1 MNGFDLDRKPPAATP
16 STSTPARRPDAPKP
30 AGGPDKMQAGP
41 GSLASQDARK
51 PDFSTLRMRT
61 QDEGVPS
68 AATGQQTQPAQG
80 APGSSAAPVAA
91 VSPAANADSWSETC
105 DRFGH
110 NRPEITPAHRK
121 KLEALAA
128 AISTRLA
135 LTPGSRA
142 RIRIDGHTDTSGEE
156 THNKELGQKRAD
168 GAKAALELALR
179 KYQLGAQQLAPILA
193 ESLGESL
200 PANATGGGVKD
211 AGNRRVQITVTI
223 EGPAP
228 SSSTKPSVQ
237 VDKKPSI
244 DWNLPK
250 DYDPAP
256 PGPRRRDDDWWKRAE
271 ENQRKIDE
279 FDRRNK
285 PRPKS
290 LNDVLV
296 DGVTRALEPVISR
309 LPKSLQNKARDGIR
323 AGIEKGTEA
332 GCDAA
337 IDASGVS
344 GEQAEAIKA
353 ACHAALKTKPGAA
366 P

>member
-1 MNGFDLDRKPPAATP
+1 MNGFDLDRKPPVTTP

-30 AGGPDKMQAGP
+30 ASGPDKLQAGP
-41 GSLASQDARK
+41 DQDAYK
-51 PDFSTLRMRT
+51 SDFSTLRMRA
-61 QDEGVPS
+61 QDESIPS
-68 AATGQQTQPAQG
+68 AATGQQAKPAQG
-80 APGSSAAPVAA
+80 APGSSAVPVAA
-91 VSPAANADSWSETC
+91 VAPSANADSWTETC

-128 AISTRLA
+128 SISARLA
-135 LTPGSRA
+135 LAPGSRA
-142 RIRIDGHTDTSGEE
+142 RIRIDGHTDTSGAES
-156 THNKELGQKRAD
+156 HNAELGQKRAD
-168 GAKAALELALR
+168 SAKATLELALR

-193 ESLGESL
+193 ESLGESS
-200 PANATGGGVKD
+200 PVNATGDGVKD

-228 SSSTKPSVQ
+228 SSATKPSVQ
-237 VDKKPSI
+237 GDKKPAI
-244 DWNLPK
+244 DWKLPR
-250 DYDPAP
+250 DYDPTP

-271 ENQRKIDE
+271 ENQRKVDE
-279 FDRRNK
+279 FDRRNPSK
-285 PRPKS
+285 PRS

-309 LPKSLQNKARDGIR
+309 LPKSLQGKARDGIR

-344 GEQAEAIKA
+344 GDQAEAIKA